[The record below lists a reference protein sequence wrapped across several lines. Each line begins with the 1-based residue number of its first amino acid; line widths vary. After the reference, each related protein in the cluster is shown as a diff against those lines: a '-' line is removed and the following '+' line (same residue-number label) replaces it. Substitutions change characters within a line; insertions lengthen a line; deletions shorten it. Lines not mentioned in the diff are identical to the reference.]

1 MDLDALLKSLI
12 AAVGDNPTL
21 VLILTIGFFF
31 LKMLFPTPAPASS
44 QVLASYAERIRL
56 ALQAGNPDGAKAL
69 AEEGVEKARGYV
81 LAEAEPKPKGI
92 LDIFTGLFTGG
103 NLLPL
108 LMIGGVV
115 LLLMLTQGGGCKKA
129 SGGALAPR
137 SDRSQLTEPML
148 YVPAIFRDADRVAP
162 TLCAADPFEWAE
174 PMVAPGQ
181 SDGQAIL
188 GPDRRG
194 DIPAYSG
201 VSGPIAVC
209 GAAGC
214 SHWSRPSL
222 ASSGPA
228 RYRVGWTAGPRARPV
243 ARAARFVGRPVARAA
258 VGIVRVVRWARPLRR
273 AVAAIGWRR
282 P

>member
-1 MDLDALLKSLI
+1 MDLDTLLKSLI

-21 VLILTIGFFF
+21 VLILTLAFFF
-31 LKMLFPTPAPASS
+31 LKMLFPQPAPASS

-69 AEEGVEKARGYV
+69 AEEGVDKARGYV

-108 LMIGGVV
+108 LMIGGVF
-115 LLLMLTQGGGCKKA
+115 LLLMLTQGGGCKKTSA
-129 SGGALAPR
+129 APPAAMTR
-137 SDRSQLTEPML
+137 SHLTEPML
-148 YVPAIFRDADRVAP
+148 YVPRILPAANRP
-162 TLCAADPFEWAE
+162 GLTLCAADPFEWANPLE
-174 PMVAPGQ
+174 PAGHT
-181 SDGQAIL
+181 DGQGIL

-194 DIPAYSG
+194 DGGTDARAGGPA
-201 VSGPIAVC
+201 AVC

-214 SHWSRPSL
+214 SDWPRAPL
-222 ASSGPA
+222 ARSGPA

-243 ARAARFVGRPVARAA
+243 ARAARFVGRPVARVA

-273 AVAAIGWRR
+273 AVAAIGWRGR
-282 P
+282 